1 MPDPATRG
9 RSDSHHYDVVI
20 LGGGLAGGCLARQL
34 HQEAPHLRTLVVE
47 KRPHPVPEAAFKVG
61 ESSVEIGAHYFSKRL
76 GLEDHLRTRQ
86 LEKLGLRYFF
96 THGDNRDIGS
106 RVELG
111 PPQFP
116 PVPSFQLDRGR
127 LENMLLESNAQL
139 GIDVLHGCKV
149 ESFQLASEGSADPHQ
164 VTIVTAGASAFAASR
179 LLRDEKAPAHEAGG
193 SQRTRATAPECRRT
207 ITARWVVDA
216 SGRAGLIKR
225 KLGLARPSSHGANAS
240 WWRVKTRVEIDD
252 WSSETAWKARV
263 PSGLRWQS
271 TVHLMGPGYWV
282 WLIPLGSGSH
292 SFGIVADGDMHPYD
306 RINRFERAMDWL
318 REFEPQCAEVMER
331 HADQLE
337 DFLALKHFAH
347 SCERV
352 FSPDRW
358 ALVGEAGVFTDPFYS
373 PGSDFIAM
381 GNDYVTDLILRET
394 AGESIA
400 ERVESFNTTYLR
412 LFDAFIRLYDG
423 QYPIMG
429 NAQVMT
435 AKVSWDN
442 ATYWAITALLFFQQR
457 YRRPEFMASIDPMLR
472 RFFVLHARMQALFRA
487 WSAADDNGASGHAA
501 VNIVDVDFLRRL
513 QADLALPLMD
523 DEPLRAR
530 LDANLAL
537 LEAFARTWQRVAAED
552 HPSLARFVSDPESM
566 VPSLDVRPL
575 RVSMMRLPA

>member
-9 RSDSHHYDVVI
+9 SLDPHHYDVVI

-34 HQEAPHLRTLVVE
+34 HQEAPHLRTIVLE
-47 KRPHPVPEAAFKVG
+47 KRQHPVPEAAFKVG

-76 GLEDHLRTRQ
+76 GLEEHLRSRQ

-96 THGDNRDIGS
+96 THGDNRDIAS

-111 PPQFP
+111 PPRFP

-127 LENMLLESNAQL
+127 LENMLLESNAGL
-139 GIDVLHGCKV
+139 GIDVLHGWKV
-149 ESFQLASEGSADPHQ
+149 ESFQLATAGSGDPHR
-164 VTIVTAGASAFAASR
+164 VIITAGAH
-179 LLRDEKAPAHEAGG
+179 APAHE
-193 SQRTRATAPECRRT
+193 STHESRRT
-207 ITARWVVDA
+207 ITARWLVDA
-216 SGRAGLIKR
+216 SGRSGLIKR

-240 WWRVKTRVEIDD
+240 WWRVRTRVEIDD
-252 WSSETAWKARV
+252 WSSDPAWKARV
-263 PSGLRWQS
+263 PSGRRWQS
-271 TVHLMGPGYWV
+271 TVHLMGRGYWV

-292 SFGIVADGDMHPYD
+292 SFGIVADGDLHPYD

-318 REFEPQCAEVMER
+318 REFEPQCAAVMER
-331 HADQLE
+331 HTDQLE

-394 AGESIA
+394 AGEPIA
-400 ERVESFNTTYLR
+400 ERVESFNTMYLR

-429 NAQVMT
+429 NASVMT

-457 YRRPEFMASIDPMLR
+457 YRRPEFIASIDRMLR
-472 RFFVLHARMQALFRA
+472 TFFVLHARMQSLFRA
-487 WSAADDNGASGHAA
+487 WDAADDTDAPGHAA
-501 VNIVDVDFLRRL
+501 MNIVDVDFLRRL
-513 QADLALPLMD
+513 QADLAIPLMD

-530 LDANLAL
+530 LEANLAL
-537 LEAFARTWQRVAAED
+537 LEAFARTWQRIAAEQQ
-552 HPSLARFVSDPESM
+552 PSLARFVADPEAM
-566 VPSLDVRPL
+566 VPSLDVKTL
-575 RVSMMRLPA
+575 RVSTMRLPA